1 MTGQMKPYIAPII
14 ALPTTPTTV
23 HKAIGSGTSKINRH
37 FIYGPN
43 LFDLFQFQR
52 NGKKERE
59 RTGLMLA

>member
-1 MTGQMKPYIAPII
+1 MKPYIAPII
-14 ALPTTPTTV
+14 ALPTTPATV
-23 HKAIGSGTSKINRH
+23 HKATGSGTSKINRH